1 MIESLTKFRF
11 REVYIGKVIIINLL
25 FALWYITGNSIFNLL
40 FLFVL
45 GVFVIA
51 NTSLGD
57 FYLFSGMIPFL
68 KLVTY
73 HDVTILFVFQFVAI
87 FKLIYEKK
95 RITTTAITLLASVSI
110 LCTEFIFDFLY
121 LSKGEFLYTIC
132 NFLYFICFLDCFEIK
147 KIDTKKLLSVI
158 IITSSI
164 CLLLV
169 AVVANKNGMSL
180 ASYAN
185 ATENYIRLG
194 SETTNLIGAMGI
206 PTYAGIILSCVY
218 VLLVK
223 YKLSFLEKLFYVS
236 VSVYSVILGLLSVSR
251 GFIVCLGVLVALII
265 ANVLFSK
272 ERKKSAIIVLVT
284 MVIILIFYYN
294 NSDIITNMVLKLQS
308 RMNGENVTVNDDRSL
323 IWKDCIFYLSNHPTA
338 LLFGRGLNNYLGLG
352 IREGYRFSM
361 SAHNLLLDGL
371 MAWGIIGFGSLIL
384 AIISFFRRHVMMQAQ
399 KVDYI
404 YIIPFCVWFA
414 LRMIGGAFTSF
425 AMYIMILCFVII
437 AGANEN
443 KNKKDDVL

>member
-1 MIESLTKFRF
+1 MIESLTRFRF
-11 REVYIGKVIIINLL
+11 REAYIGKVIIINLL
-25 FALWYITGNSIFNLL
+25 FALWYITGNSAFNLL

-45 GVFVIA
+45 GVFAIV

-73 HDVTILFVFQFVAI
+73 QGVTVLFIFQFVAI
-87 FKLIYEKK
+87 LKLIYERK
-95 RITTTAITLLASVSI
+95 RITTTAIALLASVSV
-110 LCTEFIFDFLY
+110 LYTEFVFDFSY
-121 LSKGEFLYTIC
+121 LSIGEFLYTIC
-132 NFLYFICFLDCFEIK
+132 NFLYFICFLNCFEIK
-147 KIDTKKLLSVI
+147 KIEVKKLLSVI
-158 IITSSI
+158 VITSSI

-206 PTYAGIILSCVY
+206 PTYAGIVLSCVY
-218 VLLVK
+218 VLFVK
-223 YKLSFLEKLFYVS
+223 YKLSFLEMLFCAVVS
-236 VSVYSVILGLLSVSR
+236 AYSVVLGLLSVSR
-251 GFIVCLGVLVALII
+251 GFIVCLGVLAALII
-265 ANVLFSK
+265 ANILFSK
-272 ERKKSAIIVLVT
+272 ERKKSAIIVLIMMT
-284 MVIILIFYYN
+284 IMLIIYYK
-294 NSDIITNMVLKLQS
+294 NSDIVTNVILKLQS
-308 RMNGENVTVNDDRSL
+308 RMNGVNVSANDDRSS
-323 IWKDCIFYLSNHPTA
+323 IWKDCVFYLGNHPTA
-338 LLFGRGLNNYLGLG
+338 LLFGRGVNNYVGLG
-352 IREGYRFSM
+352 AEEGYRFSM

-384 AIISFFRRHVMMQAQ
+384 AIISFFKRRVMVQTQ
-399 KVDYI
+399 KVDFT

-443 KNKKDDVL
+443 IKDDVL